1 MKPLTTK
8 NQTLISK
15 DFLREMKRERNKMTK
30 SLIKGSL
37 MVGTRQHRSILTR
50 LSSTKLKIMRKQD
63 GQSARSSKTTKVNS
77 KQQLKCNRREVV
89 LLLLK

>member
-15 DFLREMKRERNKMTK
+15 DFLRVMKREQNKMTN
-30 SLIKGSL
+30 SLIDRSL
-37 MVGTRQHRSILTR
+37 MVGTRQHRCILTQL
-50 LSSTKLKIMRKQD
+50 LSIKLKIMRKQD
-63 GQSARSSKTTKVNS
+63 GQSARSSETTKVNS

-89 LLLLK
+89 LL